1 MITLTHNEKKI
12 ALLLFKD
19 FKNYYNSNSISKIIG
34 ISRVGA
40 MKILKKFL
48 KEKIV
53 HSEKIGKSVIY
64 KLNLHEDYVMK
75 LIAYLLAEEA
85 TDFNRWRDEFKK
97 TFKGDRIIIL
107 FGSIIRNEQVAKDID
122 VMVILKHENEK
133 DVNAALKERQ
143 VFLSKKIHAIKLNQ
157 DEFLDGAKKKNK
169 ATIDIIKN
177 SVILYGQDRYVE
189 IIKNVASG

>member
-19 FKNYYNSNSISKIIG
+19 FKNYYNSNSISKVVG

-64 KLNLHEDYVMK
+64 KLNLHEDYVVK
-75 LIAYLLAEEA
+75 LMAYLLAEEA
-85 TDFNRWRDEFKK
+85 TDHNRWKDEFKK
-97 TFKGDRIIIL
+97 IFKEDRVIIL

-122 VMVILKHENEK
+122 VMIILKHEDEK
-133 DVNAALKERQ
+133 EVNMALKERQ
-143 VFLSKKIHAIKLNQ
+143 VFLSKKIHAIKLNS
-157 DEFLDGAKKKNK
+157 DEFLDGVKMKNK

-177 SVILYGQDRYVE
+177 AVILYGQNKYVE
-189 IIKNVASG
+189 IIKNVTGV